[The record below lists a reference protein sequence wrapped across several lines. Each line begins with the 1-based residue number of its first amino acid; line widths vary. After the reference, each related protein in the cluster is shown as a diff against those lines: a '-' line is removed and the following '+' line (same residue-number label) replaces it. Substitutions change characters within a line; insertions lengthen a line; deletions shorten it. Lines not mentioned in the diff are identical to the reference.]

1 VQILLQIVPIHARY
15 PSRDARWK
23 RTSGRA
29 RENLGN
35 VNGRPTAER
44 ITLKVAGTGPRT
56 DGGEN
61 CWAKVTKKRSP

>member
-1 VQILLQIVPIHARY
+1 MQILLQIVPIHARC
-15 PSRDARWK
+15 PPVTQDGK

-29 RENLGN
+29 RENLRN

-44 ITLKVAGTGPRT
+44 MTLKVAGTGPRT

-61 CWAKVTKKRSP
+61 C